1 MQISQRYSSVI
12 KEAFQRHYDEK
23 SDVWTADIGMRV
35 LPLLIEGKLRMK
47 SHYRLLDIGCGTGED
62 ALIYS
67 SLCAQ
72 VTGVDICQHSC
83 WDTVKKACGNVNFY
97 CTDFM
102 EFNNDDGFNV
112 IVDNGCLHHQT
123 SDEIPAYLRKVRS
136 SLTHNGCFV
145 ASTFYDPDKHTYT
158 DGYCRIHHYFSTE
171 ELDEKFIA
179 AGFKIM
185 DSVMIYRPKYQN
197 YYRITFCSLEL

>member
-1 MQISQRYSSVI
+1 
-12 KEAFQRHYDEK
+12 
-23 SDVWTADIGMRV
+23 
-35 LPLLIEGKLRMK
+35 
-47 SHYRLLDIGCGTGED
+47 
-62 ALIYS
+62 
-67 SLCAQ
+67 
-72 VTGVDICQHSC
+72 
-83 WDTVKKACGNVNFY
+83 
-97 CTDFM
+97 M

-136 SLTHNGCFV
+136 SLTHNGFFV

-197 YYRITFCSLEL
+197 YYRITFCSVEL